1 VAFFQA
7 RTALS
12 DLEDDDPASDRKNQL
27 SQQCR
32 RLAGATGCTHGDTQP
47 AIATSPIRPATT
59 IRVRRKVVRRMSVL
73 LEKRSNGVAVITLN
87 RPQVL
92 NALDVPAKE
101 RLGSIW
107 QEIADDPAVR
117 VAVLTGAGE
126 KAFCAGSD
134 IKEINRTGRMVTTD
148 ILLRAIPGVGV
159 PLVKPVIAALH
170 GYCIGMGMTLAL
182 HCDLRLAA
190 KDAVLGYPEV
200 RHGMIS
206 AVSALHLPQVIPS
219 ALALE
224 MLLIGRNI
232 SAEEAW
238 RWGLVNAVVDDVAAE
253 AERWAVTIAGYSPAA
268 VQATKRLATF
278 WRRSSDAER
287 SEIEAVRA
295 MVETHDDYKEGA
307 AAFSGRR

>member
-1 VAFFQA
+1 
-7 RTALS
+7 
-12 DLEDDDPASDRKNQL
+12 
-27 SQQCR
+27 
-32 RLAGATGCTHGDTQP
+32 
-47 AIATSPIRPATT
+47 
-59 IRVRRKVVRRMSVL
+59 MSVV
-73 LEKRSNGVAVITLN
+73 LEKRANGVAVVTIN

-107 QEIADDPAVR
+107 REISDDPGIR
-117 VAVLTGAGE
+117 VAVLAGAGE

-134 IKEINRTGRMVTTD
+134 IKEINRTGRMVTTET
-148 ILLRAIPGVGV
+148 LLQAIPGVGT

-190 KDAVLGYPEV
+190 KDTVLGYPEV

-219 ALALE
+219 AQAME
-224 MLLIGRNI
+224 MLLMARNI
-232 SAEEAW
+232 SAEEAL

-253 AERWAVTIAGYSPAA
+253 AEKWAATIAGYSPAA
-268 VQATKRLATF
+268 VQATKRLAMFSKRT
-278 WRRSSDAER
+278 SEAER
-287 SEIEAVRA
+287 AEIEAMRA
-295 MVETHDDYKEGA
+295 LVESHDDYKDGA
-307 AAFSGRR
+307 AIFVGRA